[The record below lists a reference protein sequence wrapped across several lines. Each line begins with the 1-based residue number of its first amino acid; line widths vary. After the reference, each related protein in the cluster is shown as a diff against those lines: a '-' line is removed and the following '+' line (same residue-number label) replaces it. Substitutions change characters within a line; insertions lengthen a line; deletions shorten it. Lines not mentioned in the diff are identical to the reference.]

1 MANSDMVL
9 VELSNLIGTLRR
21 QESETKQALDG
32 ILEQIKA
39 VEITMRL
46 CRHNGAQAT
55 PDIHDALVAEL
66 RKAKSQKKTQMDA
79 LMLIAGRNNGHIK
92 VTNAQ
97 RLMVESGFI
106 ANPKNAASILYTL
119 ISRSEKFE
127 KVKPGE
133 YKLIGAQ
140 QSLPIVSQQE
150 RK

>member
-9 VELSNLIGTLRR
+9 VELSKLIGTLRK

-46 CRHNGAQAT
+46 CRHNGAQAI

-66 RKAKSQKKTQMDA
+66 RKVKAQKKTQMDG
-79 LMLIAGRNNGHIK
+79 LMLIAGKDGSIK
-92 VTNAQ
+92 VKEAQ
-97 RLMVESGFI
+97 RLMVEAGFI
-106 ANPKNAASILYTL
+106 SNPKNAASILYTL

-133 YKLIGAQ
+133 YRLIGVQ
-140 QSLPIVSQQE
+140 QSLPSI
-150 RK
+150 R

>member
-1 MANSDMVL
+1 MSNSDMVL
-9 VELSNLIGTLRR
+9 VELSRLIGALRR
-21 QESETKQALDG
+21 QEFETKQALDG

-55 PDIHDALVAEL
+55 PDTHDALVAEL
-66 RKAKSQKKTQMDA
+66 RKVKSQQKTQMDG
-79 LMLIAGRNNGHIK
+79 LMLIANRDGLIK
-92 VTNAQ
+92 VKEAQ
-97 RLMVESGFI
+97 RLMVEAGFI

-119 ISRSEKFE
+119 ISRSDKFE

-140 QSLPIVSQQE
+140 Q
-150 RK
+150 KFA

>member
-9 VELSNLIGTLRR
+9 VELSKLIGTLRR
-21 QESETKQALDG
+21 RESETKQALDD

-46 CRHNGAQAT
+46 CRHDGAQTT

-66 RKAKSQKKTQMDA
+66 RKAKAQKKTQMDG
-79 LMLIAGRNNGHIK
+79 LILIASKDGSIK
-92 VTNAQ
+92 VKEAQ
-97 RLMVESGFI
+97 RLMVEAGFVS
-106 ANPKNAASILYTL
+106 NPKNAASILYTL

-140 QSLPIVSQQE
+140 QSLLNRVL
-150 RK
+150 KV

>member
-9 VELSNLIGTLRR
+9 VELSKLIGTLRR
-21 QESETKQALDG
+21 QESETKQALDS

-66 RKAKSQKKTQMDA
+66 RKAKAQKKTQMDG
-79 LMLIAGRNNGHIK
+79 LMLIADKNGSIK
-92 VTNAQ
+92 VKEAQ
-97 RLMVESGFI
+97 RFMAEAGFI
-106 ANPKNAASILYTL
+106 SNPKNAASILYTL
-119 ISRSEKFE
+119 ISRSGKFE

-133 YKLIGAQ
+133 YRLIGAQ
-140 QSLPIVSQQE
+140 QSLPNTS
-150 RK
+150 